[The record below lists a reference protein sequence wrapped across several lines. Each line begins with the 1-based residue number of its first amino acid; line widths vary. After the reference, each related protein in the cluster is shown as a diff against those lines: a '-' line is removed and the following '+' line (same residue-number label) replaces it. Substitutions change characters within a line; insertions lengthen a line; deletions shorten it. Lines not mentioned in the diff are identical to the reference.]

1 MKMNFQT
8 CFVAI
13 RHNSTKKGNHFR
25 TAKVILI
32 IMYAIYK
39 KELKNYF
46 INMTGYIFIA
56 FMLAITGIFTTIINL
71 MSSYPTFETVLSN
84 ITIVFLLIVPILTM
98 RSIAEER
105 HSKTDQLLYSLPVSV
120 TQIVLAKYLAMFTVF
135 LIPTAIIATYP
146 LILSIFGTVYFG
158 TAYSSVLGFTLLG
171 GTLLAVGMFMSALTE
186 SQVIAAVSSFGVIF
200 AMYLMST
207 IASLVPS
214 GAMASLV
221 CFIIVL
227 AIFALIIYNL
237 TKNATVAGITGAAG
251 AFVLAGI
258 YFIDSSVYDGLFA
271 TVLRWLSVFDRFSSF
286 TNGLFDLTSVV
297 YYLSLIVLF
306 VFLTVQSVEKRRW
319 S

>member
-1 MKMNFQT
+1 M
-8 CFVAI
+8 
-13 RHNSTKKGNHFR
+13 
-25 TAKVILI
+25 L
-32 IMYAIYK
+32 AIYK

-56 FMLAITGIFTTIINL
+56 FMLAITGIFTTIVNL
-71 MSSYPTFETVLSN
+71 MSAYPTFESVLSN

-98 RSIAEER
+98 RSVAEER

-135 LIPTAIIATYP
+135 LIPTAIISLYP
-146 LILSIFGTVYFG
+146 LILSIFGNVYFG
-158 TAYSSVLGFTLLG
+158 TAYSSILGFLLLG
-171 GTLLAVGMFMSALTE
+171 GALIAVGMFMSSLTE
-186 SQVIAAVSSFGVIF
+186 SQVIAAVTSFGVVF
-200 AMYLMST
+200 AMYLMSML
-207 IASLVPS
+207 ASLIPS

-221 CFIIVL
+221 AFAVVLLIFVFIV
-227 AIFALIIYNL
+227 YNL

-251 AFVLAGI
+251 AFLLAGL
-258 YFIDSSVYDGLFA
+258 YFINSSLFDGLFA
-271 TVLRWLSVFDRFSSF
+271 SVLNWLSVFDRFSTF

-306 VFLTVQSVEKRRW
+306 VFCTVQSVEKRRW

>member
-1 MKMNFQT
+1 
-8 CFVAI
+8 
-13 RHNSTKKGNHFR
+13 
-25 TAKVILI
+25 
-32 IMYAIYK
+32 
-39 KELKNYF
+39 
-46 INMTGYIFIA
+46 
-56 FMLAITGIFTTIINL
+56 
-71 MSSYPTFETVLSN
+71 
-84 ITIVFLLIVPILTM
+84 
-98 RSIAEER
+98 
-105 HSKTDQLLYSLPVSV
+105 
-120 TQIVLAKYLAMFTVF
+120 MFTVF